1 MTAHP
6 YPRCPKEKDM
16 RRLRRRKYLVDGS
29 LQLRLIGLSAGYV
42 AFYVFVMAAATFVPL
57 IYEMRSLNPNSNQ
70 AYLLANSFI
79 YLHRHVWPIT
89 LLVLAAVILHSL
101 VISHRVAGPL
111 YRFRRIFSELAA
123 GKVPGQQR
131 LRRGDYLQHEMKLI
145 NEMLHNLQSR
155 ASHLQEIQMAIANSI
170 SGIARKTHDLSDQEL
185 TLLAEDLDAQGKR
198 LAEQILLSDRE
209 S

>member
-1 MTAHP
+1 
-6 YPRCPKEKDM
+6 M
-16 RRLRRRKYLVDGS
+16 RRLRRRKFLVDGS
-29 LQLRLIGLSAGYV
+29 LQLRLISVSVGYV
-42 AFYVFVMAAATFVPL
+42 AFYVFMIAAATFVPL
-57 IYEMRSLNPNSNQ
+57 IYEMRSLNPNSNR

-79 YLHRHVWPIT
+79 FLHRHVWPIT

-101 VISHRVAGPL
+101 VISHKVAGPL

-131 LRRGDYLQHEMKLI
+131 LRKGDYLQHEMKLI

-155 ASHLQEIQMAIANSI
+155 ASHLEEVQKAIANSI
-170 SGIARKTHDLSDQEL
+170 SGIVRKSHDLSDQEL
-185 TLLAEDLDAQGKR
+185 TSLAEDLDAQGKR
-198 LAEQILLSDRE
+198 LAEQTLFSNKE